1 MEKITAKEKH
11 TFYADKEY
19 MTINAPIA
27 GLVVANHKDISII
40 PRIVPQ
46 GESKV
51 IALRM
56 ESGIVSVEAGEEIG
70 VVIAQETVTPAA
82 GAATTDGGKA

>member
-1 MEKITAKEKH
+1 MEKVTAKEKH
-11 TFYADKEY
+11 TFYAGMEY
-19 MTINAPIA
+19 MTINAPAA

-46 GESKV
+46 GENKV

-56 ESGIVSVEAGEEIG
+56 ENGIVSVEAGEEIG
-70 VVIAQETVTPAA
+70 VVIVQETAAPAA
-82 GAATTDGGKA
+82 DGGKA